1 MQRAKGLPWLV
12 PSPPPSSDAA
22 RWSDGIREG
31 EEDDLVVAFD
41 DLSPQMPVHTLIVP
55 REHHANIGDNIPD
68 DLMGHLFNTVK
79 KIAEI
84 KGIDKSGYRVIVNT
98 GNDAQQTVHH
108 VHVHVLGGAPMN
120 SGSPA
125 L

>member
-1 MQRAKGLPWLV
+1 MIKLPEPAKRPTMYFVGVTTGQSSIMKVFPVWAKALGL
-12 PSPPPSSDAA
+12 D
-22 RWSDGIREG
+22 
-31 EEDDLVVAFD
+31 
-41 DLSPQMPVHTLIVP
+41 
-55 REHHANIGDNIPD
+55 
-68 DLMGHLFNTVK
+68 
-79 KIAEI
+79 AEI